1 MRIIFRTIHAAK
13 RRRLK
18 YALIIILVVFLGVRQ
33 VRSQSFDS
41 LLYIIKSNPSL
52 VQEAIKNSNLESSEN
67 YSSDDIEMLT
77 GKSYYYQNKFDS
89 AAVVFKKLEQEH
101 HFIKYTSFALFNALA
116 TTALFTGDLQASRTY
131 ALQAVTESETEQ
143 DSTFMYRAYI
153 TLGNSQYYL
162 GALEQTLAHYQT
174 ALKYKPI
181 SQTGSDV
188 KINLGSLYIESM
200 DYEKGLG
207 YLREGLS
214 YLDSTSAIRDFKV
227 VYNNMATAYYKLEKL
242 DSSVVYYDKYRD
254 LIEED
259 ALDDQYYLSLGYGNV
274 YSDKGQLDAANTQL
288 SRAFGLAEEL
298 ENDHHKAVAMSS
310 LGLLKARQGLK
321 RNAANLFKK
330 AEMIFKKM
338 DAQTDLLE
346 LYELKL
352 KSNLT
357 KQDQKN
363 LIQYQSLSN
372 TINTHRITTLLE
384 SIKAEEK
391 FQRVNATLKSEQLQ
405 NELLSSQNA
414 NKSYLLTLLVIG
426 VSLIGRLFWKKAKS
440 LQKETEAKEQLKAE
454 KDKLVLQLDE
464 MQIIN
469 QAIQNSNQESLIDE
483 EQHKFI
489 SIVVNNKPL
498 KVDSSQ
504 IKYITAEDNG
514 CRLVMD
520 EGSLW
525 AYERLKKLKEDLPE
539 SKFSQVHR
547 SHIIGLD
554 HVTWVNHNSL
564 RLNDGTELS
573 IGRSYKEEI
582 MKKYGE
588 G

>member
-1 MRIIFRTIHAAK
+1 
-13 RRRLK
+13 
-18 YALIIILVVFLGVRQ
+18 
-33 VRSQSFDS
+33 
-41 LLYIIKSNPSL
+41 
-52 VQEAIKNSNLESSEN
+52 
-67 YSSDDIEMLT
+67 
-77 GKSYYYQNKFDS
+77 
-89 AAVVFKKLEQEH
+89 
-101 HFIKYTSFALFNALA
+101 
-116 TTALFTGDLQASRTY
+116 
-131 ALQAVTESETEQ
+131 
-143 DSTFMYRAYI
+143 
-153 TLGNSQYYL
+153 
-162 GALEQTLAHYQT
+162 
-174 ALKYKPI
+174 
-181 SQTGSDV
+181 
-188 KINLGSLYIESM
+188 
-200 DYEKGLG
+200 
-207 YLREGLS
+207 
-214 YLDSTSAIRDFKV
+214 
-227 VYNNMATAYYKLEKL
+227 
-242 DSSVVYYDKYRD
+242 
-254 LIEED
+254 
-259 ALDDQYYLSLGYGNV
+259 LGYGNV

-321 RNAANLFKK
+321 RNAANLFKE

-391 FQRVNATLKSEQLQ
+391 FQKVNASLKSEQLQ

-426 VSLIGRLFWKKAKS
+426 VSVIGRLFWKKAKS

-520 EGSLW
+520 EESLW